1 MSELLFGDKIKK
13 IREERGYTQKYVA
26 DMLHINY
33 STYSRYE
40 NNSRLPDVDTIDDI
54 ANFFQVP
61 FESLYQIKRPR
72 YQHNDL
78 NQFLNNAEILFDGEL
93 HKLDEEDRKMM
104 RQAIEF
110 VFWQSKQKNLKF
122 KGK

>member
-1 MSELLFGDKIKK
+1 MAELMFGDKIKR

-40 NNSRLPDVDTIDDI
+40 NNSRIPDVDVIDDI
-54 ANFFQVP
+54 ASFFGVP
-61 FESLYQIKRPR
+61 FESLYDLKRPR
-72 YQHNDL
+72 YQRNDL
-78 NQFLNNAEILFDGEL
+78 NQFLDNTEILFDGEL
-93 HKLDEEDRKMM
+93 HKLDDEDRKMM

-110 VFWQSKQKNLKF
+110 VFWQSKHKNKR
-122 KGK
+122 K

>member
-13 IREERGYTQKYVA
+13 IRESRGYTQKYVA

-40 NNSRLPDVDTIDDI
+40 GNSRLPDVQTIEDI

-61 FESLYQIKRPR
+61 FESLYHLERPR
-72 YQHNDL
+72 YQRNDL
-78 NQFLNNAEILFDGEL
+78 NQFLDNSEILFDGEL
-93 HKLDEEDRKMM
+93 HKLDDDDRKMM

-110 VFWQSKQKNLKF
+110 VFWQSKQKNKR
-122 KGK
+122 K

>member
-13 IREERGYTQKYVA
+13 IRESRGYTQKYVA

-40 NNSRLPDVDTIDDI
+40 GNSRLPDVQTIEDI

-61 FESLYQIKRPR
+61 FESLYDLERPR
-72 YQHNDL
+72 YQRNDL
-78 NQFLNNAEILFDGEL
+78 NQFLDNSEILFDGEL
-93 HKLDEEDRKMM
+93 HKLDEDDRKMM

-110 VFWQSKQKNLKF
+110 ML
-122 KGK
+122 